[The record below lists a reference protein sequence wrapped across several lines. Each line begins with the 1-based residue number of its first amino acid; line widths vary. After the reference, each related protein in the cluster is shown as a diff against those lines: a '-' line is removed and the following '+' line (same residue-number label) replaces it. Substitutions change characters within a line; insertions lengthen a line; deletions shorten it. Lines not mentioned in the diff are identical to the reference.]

1 MIIVMMNRLKK
12 ERKKAYDGLIS
23 LLLIETCIDGYMVE
37 SIDWVVVFQ
46 LYLIGILQERDMANF
61 LVRFGFCL
69 VLHTKINLDHRTIG
83 KCFFPQLKLIV
94 ENEVHVVCFRGQ
106 PLTSFYVGLFY
117 FGDEKSKSFWKLGS
131 LRI

>member
-46 LYLIGILQERDMANF
+46 LYLIGILQERES
-61 LVRFGFCL
+61 REEK
-69 VLHTKINLDHRTIG
+69 TKA
-83 KCFFPQLKLIV
+83 KC
-94 ENEVHVVCFRGQ
+94 
-106 PLTSFYVGLFY
+106 
-117 FGDEKSKSFWKLGS
+117 
-131 LRI
+131 